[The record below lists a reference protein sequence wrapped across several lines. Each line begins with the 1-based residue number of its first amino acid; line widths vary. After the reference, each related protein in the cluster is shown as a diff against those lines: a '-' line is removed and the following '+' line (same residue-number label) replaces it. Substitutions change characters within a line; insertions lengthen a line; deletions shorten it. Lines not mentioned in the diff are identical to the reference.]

1 MPYTPVVLP
10 IDEAERAAEHLLGP
24 YTAEEHAKWGQ
35 VVGEH
40 RLNRAYTDP
49 SVQPADRLDPD
60 AGKRKRV
67 RGPDELE
74 TPGPIRAVPLRAVG
88 AGGSGALVEE
98 ASGSLAKRLAPAP
111 GTARETG
118 SPSASCV
125 AELVAVDAR
134 AGVAARSFG
143 VASFA
148 PEEVSGGTPSQ
159 VYGRG
164 TEDTRVEDRP
174 PLPEPAGYFCFRC
187 CCLLCFCRGFVDSC
201 LCCAA
206 VVAEGGR
213 GGAPASG
220 DGVSSGPSG
229 AEERAVVSGAV
240 ESLGAGGSRGGSGA
254 EEDGLA
260 ADSSRAAPVT
270 ANVGALCALDFK
282 ISDGVASVCEE
293 VGGFAAPPYLNV
305 LFDRVPVD
313 RMFRTIEA
321 NAVKVSYFTCFCA
334 FVAVVTLPFLS
345 RP

>member
-1 MPYTPVVLP
+1 MSYTPVVLP
-10 IDEAERAAEHLLGP
+10 IDEAERAAEQLLGP

-74 TPGPIRAVPLRAVG
+74 ASGPIPAVPLRAVG
-88 AGGSGALVEE
+88 AGGSGAIVEG
-98 ASGSLAKRLAPAP
+98 APGCAAKRLCAAP
-111 GTARETG
+111 GTVRETG
-118 SPSASCV
+118 SPSAGSV
-125 AELVAVDAR
+125 AGSVAVDAR

-164 TEDTRVEDRP
+164 TEDTRVEGRQ
-174 PLPEPAGYFCFRC
+174 PLPESAGYFCFRC
-187 CCLLCFCRGFVDSC
+187 CCLVCCCRGFVDSC

-206 VVAEGGR
+206 MVAEGGR

-220 DGVSSGPSG
+220 DGVASGPSG
-229 AEERAVVSGAV
+229 AEERAGCSAAV
-240 ESLGAGGSRGGSGA
+240 ESVGAGGSRGGSVA
-254 EEDGLA
+254 EEDELA
-260 ADSSRAAPVT
+260 VDSSMVAPVT

-282 ISDGVASVCEE
+282 ISDGAASVCEE

-321 NAVKVSYFTCFCA
+321 NAMKVSYFTWFCA
-334 FVAVVTLPFLS
+334 FVVVVTPPFLS